1 MYAGTSGGVYRSV
14 DGARHWEK
22 ANYGLVSPD
31 LLSSSRALMVN
42 AIVIDTFKPENRGET
57 IYSAT
62 LNGLYKTTDAAKSWF
77 RIGANLPDQ
86 MINVIAVDPAGA
98 LYVAGRQGVYK
109 STDQGTTWKPSNEG
123 LQSLNIRSLAISPAD
138 SSTIYVGTNGTGLY
152 RSHDGGGHWE
162 PLPLSITLGSR

>member
-1 MYAGTSGGVYRSV
+1 
-14 DGARHWEK
+14 
-22 ANYGLVSPD
+22 
-31 LLSSSRALMVN
+31 
-42 AIVIDTFKPENRGET
+42 
-57 IYSAT
+57 
-62 LNGLYKTTDAAKSWF
+62 
-77 RIGANLPDQ
+77 

-152 RSHDGGGHWE
+152 RSHDGGGSWE
-162 PLPLSITLGSR
+162 PLPLSITPGSR